1 MAAERRVVI
10 TGMGVVSPIGN
21 SIGEFLNSL
30 KTGKSGIGLITKF
43 DASEYK
49 TKIAGEVKNFDPEK
63 VIDLKEIRRIDLFT
77 QYALYSA
84 AEAVE
89 NSGLDFDKEDPF
101 RIGSILGSGIG
112 GINVL
117 EQQVETYL
125 TKGFGRV
132 SPFYITGMISNICA
146 GHISMKYGIMGPN
159 YVTSSACASSNH
171 AISDAYY
178 AIVRGDAD
186 VILTG
191 GAEGAVSPTSI
202 AGFINIQA
210 LSRRNDE
217 PEKASRPFDKDRDG
231 FIMGE
236 GGGVIVLEELE
247 HAKKRGAEII
257 AEFAG
262 AGMSADGYHITA
274 PHPDGIGAAKA
285 MELAISHAGM
295 NLQDVNYINCHG
307 TSTPAGD
314 IAETKSIKK
323 AFGDLAYQ
331 LNISSTKSIHGHL
344 LGAAGAIECIATT
357 LAVKNDF
364 IPPTMNVE
372 NQDPECDLNCTP
384 NSAIDKEIN
393 FALSNSFGF
402 GGQNATIAIKKF
414 K

>member
-21 SIGEFLNSL
+21 SVEEFLKSL

-84 AEAVE
+84 AEAVK
-89 NSGLDFDKEDPF
+89 NSGLDFEKEDPF

-125 TKGFGRV
+125 NKGFSRV

-159 YVTSSACASSNH
+159 YVTTSACASSNH

-186 VILTG
+186 VIITG
-191 GAEGAVSPTSI
+191 GAEGAVSPTSM

-217 PEKASRPFDKDRDG
+217 PEKASRPFDRDRDG

-236 GGGVIVLEELE
+236 GGGSIILEELE
-247 HAKKRGAEII
+247 HAKKRGAEIL

-262 AGMSADGYHITA
+262 AGMSADGHHITS

-285 MELAISHAGM
+285 MELAVSHAEM
-295 NLQDVNYINCHG
+295 NIEDVNYINCHG
-307 TSTPAGD
+307 TSTPPGD
-314 IAETKSIKK
+314 IAETKAVKK
-323 AFGDLAYQ
+323 AFGDHAYK
-331 LNISSTKSIHGHL
+331 LNVSSTKSMHGHL
-344 LGAAGAIECIATT
+344 LGAAGAIECVATV
-357 LAVKNDF
+357 LAIKNNF
-364 IPPTMNVE
+364 IPPTINIE

-384 NSAIDKEIN
+384 NNAIDKEIN

-402 GGQNATIAIKKF
+402 GGQNSTIAIKKF